1 MEESMKAACSRAGLP
16 LDVLP
21 QALEYQRTLTAKQ
34 SNLGVSLNF
43 TCVICLHISANQ
55 SGKSLDLKHMVKIAG
70 AKSKP
75 HYLQTY
81 QNAEKVLQIDQ
92 VKHQSKN
99 HTLTYL

>member
-1 MEESMKAACSRAGLP
+1 MKAACSRAGLP

-21 QALEYQRTLTAKQ
+21 QALEYQRSLTAKQ

-92 VKHQSKN
+92 VTMEKSK
-99 HTLTYL
+99 